1 MAQKPNAAIKVTG
14 SKMNAACQK
23 KVGAGRAALGG
34 AAAGSSRSGWRFR
47 CPTFI
52 AYSLSQTLAAVVT
65 NLQNLVRWQATTDY
79 RFTTGKRLSSLRCVN
94 RFAQVRCVSR

>member
-23 KVGAGRAALGG
+23 KVGAWRAALGR
-34 AAAGSSRSGWRFR
+34 AVDGSSRSGWRFL

-52 AYSLSQTLAAVVT
+52 AYSLGQAPVAVVT
-65 NLQNLVRWQATTDY
+65 NLQNLVR
-79 RFTTGKRLSSLRCVN
+79 
-94 RFAQVRCVSR
+94 